1 MTRKNKSHL
10 MPIVSQPLT
19 SGEQLKKSVGAI
31 HSSGKLTLVQRKLA
45 NVLLYSAYDNLMSKR
60 THTVPVQI
68 MCAMLGWE
76 HSNCIDELKEALQAL
91 QKTTLEFNLREDGQ
105 DVWASM
111 TMLSFAQIKGGVCT
125 YRYDEALAE
134 RLFDPAMFAMI
145 NLEVQKRIDSA
156 YALNL
161 YENCIRYKNTNTG
174 STGWWSLE
182 LFREIVGATAAYCD
196 DFRLLNRKVIKPAIE
211 RINKVSD
218 VHLEVE
224 YEKKNRFVVG
234 VKFKVREKTEDEKL
248 TTPNALPGLS
258 LPESVDAFAEV
269 RNTDA
274 FKALIKHGVAERL
287 AFAWIREKGEGAVLE
302 MVAYTE
308 ERDSQNLIK
317 TNTRAY
323 MTSLVKA
330 GAEFN
335 QSEYDREKETKAQE
349 ADTQK
354 QDQTKAARA
363 AELYEAF
370 KKATTLAAVK
380 ALTNEQHRAD
390 AVDYIDEV
398 GQGKA
403 KSFNKDTGAFSDMLE
418 RINFEV
424 WQRKMRAPA
433 FDRAAFDA
441 WLVSKNINP
450 KNIGDLPT

>member
-1 MTRKNKSHL
+1 MTRKNKSH
-10 MPIVSQPLT
+10 PVSIVSQPLT

-161 YENCIRYKNTNTG
+161 YENCIRYKDTNTG

-218 VHLEVE
+218 VHLDVE

-234 VKFKVREKTEDEKL
+234 VKFKVREKTDDEKL

-258 LPESVDAFAEV
+258 LPESVDAYKEL
-269 RNTDA
+269 RDTSA
-274 FKALIKHGVAERL
+274 FKALKKHGVAERL

-335 QSEYDREKETKAQE
+335 PSEYDKEKEAKVIE
-349 ADTQK
+349 ASTQK
-354 QDQTKAARA
+354 QDQAKAARTI
-363 AELYEAF
+363 ELHDEF
-370 KKATTLAAVK
+370 KKITALAAIK
-380 ALTNEQHRAD
+380 ALTSEQHRAD
-390 AVDYIDEV
+390 TADYIAEV
-398 GQGKA
+398 GQDRA
-403 KSFNKDTGAFSDMLE
+403 KSFSKDVSTFTSTLE
-418 RINFEV
+418 KINFEI
-424 WQRKMRAPA
+424 WQRKIRTPA

-450 KNIGDLPT
+450 KNVGDLPT